1 MVRACKTPPMG
12 GMGGASRDQLPG
24 WSRSNLTLSTFRAQH
39 LIGSY
44 AVRPEIAA
52 MVAALAFGGGGN
64 A

>member
-1 MVRACKTPPMG
+1 MARICKTPPVG
-12 GMGGASRDQLPG
+12 GKSGASRDQLAG

-52 MVAALAFGGGGN
+52 IIAALAFGGAHHG
-64 A
+64 